1 MTAPNKAHYEKHL
14 PEATKLSRDKI
25 PAPSMPI
32 TTFLNEGSTMLAF
45 AQAHWD
51 AAGDVKGAMKTTE
64 KLYPKSNLT
73 TLGELIGA
81 LAHAESLLSEGEEGT
96 PSQVPSLK
104 KRASELRADFSAAVG
119 QIYKGGDAA
128 LDAKLRELKAR
139 GKGTTSAKH
148 IATTLKGWVEVCKS
162 LDAKLSDV
170 GDFNKALLADAS
182 SIADQILKLEDGAA
196 APRRGRPR
204 KGSPGAKERRDR
216 IFLLAE
222 VALKELQDRGQ
233 YAFRN
238 DMDAAKVFVSEYRR
252 TKSAEAYRRRVAKA
266 KGEDPG
272 PRKRRAKKEA

>member
-32 TTFLNEGSTMLAF
+32 ATFLNEGSTMLGF
-45 AQAHWD
+45 AEAHWD
-51 AAGDVKGAMKTTE
+51 ATGDVKGALKTTE
-64 KLYPKSNLT
+64 KIYPKANLT
-73 TLGELIGA
+73 NLAELLGA
-81 LAHAESLLSEGEEGT
+81 LAYAESLLSEGEEGT

-104 KRASELRADFSAAVG
+104 KRAVEFKTEFSAAVG
-119 QIYKGGDAA
+119 LVYKGGDAD

-148 IATTLKGWVEVCKS
+148 IASTLKGWVDVCKK
-162 LDAKLSDV
+162 LDAKLSV
-170 GDFNKALLADAS
+170 LSDFNKDSLSEAGTV
-182 SIADQILKLEDGAA
+182 ADQILKLEDGSS

-222 VALKELQDRGQ
+222 VALKALQEKGQ
-233 YAFRN
+233 YAFRH
-238 DMDAAKVFVSEYRR
+238 DMEAAEVFVSKYRR